1 MVKPYQSIVCEVC
14 IQDAKNPHCSAY
26 VHDCLAYMCMTDLCC
41 VVQENLPIVHILC
54 NPGLR
59 QRHWEQMNE
68 ITGFSITPDSGTSLR
83 KMLKY
88 NLEPHFEDFEGT
100 CCMHVCKHAHNMPMC
115 DSPPAISGAASKE
128 YSLEKAMQ
136 RMEDEWDPIIF
147 NTTQYRDTGN
157 YKMYDPLL
165 DLTSILP
172 QAKST

>member
-1 MVKPYQSIVCEVC
+1 
-14 IQDAKNPHCSAY
+14 
-26 VHDCLAYMCMTDLCC
+26 
-41 VVQENLPIVHILC
+41 
-54 NPGLR
+54 
-59 QRHWEQMNE
+59 
-68 ITGFSITPDSGTSLR
+68 
-83 KMLKY
+83 
-88 NLEPHFEDFEGT
+88 
-100 CCMHVCKHAHNMPMC
+100 MPMC
-115 DSPPAISGAASKE
+115 DPPPAISGAASKE